1 MLCRVRL
8 LDVSEEDL
16 EVMRSFFF
24 DPVEKEGIRG
34 GEVELNYMGGEL
46 CLGENDFGEGCE
58 ACRYMPY
65 VVRKYLKGGRYRL
78 PEDKNRGEPTP

>member
-16 EVMRSFFF
+16 EVIKSFFL
-24 DPVEKEGIRG
+24 DPVEKV
-34 GEVELNYMGGEL
+34 EVHKEEVALNYMGGEL
-46 CLGENDFGEGCE
+46 CFGENDFGESCE

-65 VVRKYLKGGRYRL
+65 VVRKYLKKGRYRL
-78 PEDKNRGEPTP
+78 SEGKK